1 MNDSDFQQLLASVK
15 EAGRIK
21 RGEQEPARKFEVKA
35 EDVKAIRAKL
45 NKSQSEFALMIGVS
59 VSTLQNWEQGRRQ
72 PEGPARAL
80 LKVASVNPRAVA
92 AVLDPSQAPNRGLAA
107 DGLRRR

>member
-35 EDVKAIRAKL
+35 EDVKAIRA
-45 NKSQSEFALMIGVS
+45 SWTS
-59 VSTLQNWEQGRRQ
+59 
-72 PEGPARAL
+72 
-80 LKVASVNPRAVA
+80 
-92 AVLDPSQAPNRGLAA
+92 PNRNLPS
-107 DGLRRR
+107 

>member
-1 MNDSDFQQLLASVK
+1 MKDSDFEQLVTSVK
-15 EAGRIK
+15 QAGRIK
-21 RGEQEPARKFEVKA
+21 RGELEPARKFEVKA
-35 EDVKAIRAKL
+35 ENVKAIRAKL

-80 LKVASVNPRAVA
+80 LKVASENPIAVA
-92 AVLDPSQAPNRGLAA
+92 SALDPGRSSKTSLAA
-107 DGLRRR
+107 EGRRR